1 MEMYDWYKNQRIM
14 MSPTNLE
21 DSRYNLDSEWG
32 TFCARDSLQ
41 LLDPELLLADK
52 WDVLI
57 VLVKL

>member
-1 MEMYDWYKNQRIM
+1 

-21 DSRYNLDSEWG
+21 DSRYNLDSEWD

-57 VLVKL
+57 VLVIKL